1 MHKGLG
7 AALRGELSRRG
18 MDVEDARAADE
29 SAARPKW
36 HPLGWSP
43 PVGGGGST
51 APADNTTAQPM
62 LPSLADLEFMC
73 EAAGDHSS
81 TCSCSQCS
89 CIYARDSVRL
99 IEVAT
104 ASRDAFR
111 WRERRPDGAKQ
122 VLSEEEFGY
131 KCIGESSGT
140 NAAVIV
146 LTASPPRSG

>member
-36 HPLGWSP
+36 YPLGWSP
-43 PVGGGGST
+43 GGST

-73 EAAGDHSS
+73 EAAGDNSS
-81 TCSCSQCS
+81 TCSCSQ
-89 CIYARDSVRL
+89 YSVRL

-104 ASRDAFR
+104 RSRDAFR
-111 WRERRPDGAKQ
+111 WRERRPDGANQ
-122 VLSEEEFGY
+122 VLSEAEFGY